1 MGMMNYFFT
10 AKCALKHHTKLSIN
24 PEQKVLHHRQFS
36 FIIFL
41 LENTFRSL
49 NQATSKRSK
58 YHRTVKTTS
67 PCIQT
72 KGKSRD
78 LYSGVYRTAIIGT
91 CASLLGPHGA
101 IWYTCF
107 LRVVFFFH
115 LQDVVMTHFI
125 PFGLL
130 KSDFIQ
136 DIFRFTRQCQTLLSS
151 WNLSGGKSLSK
162 YFGAAHT
169 ALTHTFDL
177 ETSEL
182 DEGSVL

>member
-1 MGMMNYFFT
+1 MMNYFFT

-91 CASLLGPHGA
+91 CASLLGPHGV

-107 LRVVFFFH
+107 LRVVFFFSICRTWWW
-115 LQDVVMTHFI
+115 LTLS
-125 PFGLL
+125 LL
-130 KSDFIQ
+130 GY
-136 DIFRFTRQCQTLLSS
+136 
-151 WNLSGGKSLSK
+151 WNLISFRIFSDLPDSVRHYCLVGICLGENPWVNILELLTPHS
-162 YFGAAHT
+162 HT
-169 ALTHTFDL
+169 HLT
-177 ETSEL
+177 
-182 DEGSVL
+182 

>member
-1 MGMMNYFFT
+1 MFIWVKNSSKFVNLFMGMMNYFFT

-91 CASLLGPHGA
+91 CASLLGPHGV

-115 LQDVVMTHFI
+115 L
-125 PFGLL
+125 
-130 KSDFIQ
+130 
-136 DIFRFTRQCQTLLSS
+136 
-151 WNLSGGKSLSK
+151 
-162 YFGAAHT
+162 
-169 ALTHTFDL
+169 
-177 ETSEL
+177 
-182 DEGSVL
+182 